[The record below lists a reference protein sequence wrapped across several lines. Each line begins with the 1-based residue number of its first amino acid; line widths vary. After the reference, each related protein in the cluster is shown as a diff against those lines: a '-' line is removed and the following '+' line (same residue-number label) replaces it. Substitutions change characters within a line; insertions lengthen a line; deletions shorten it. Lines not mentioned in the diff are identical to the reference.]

1 VLDDFVGGGHKPFTV
16 GDAGA
21 AELPVSDGGLSVYV
35 PEAAKPILDG
45 PEEYRLRV
53 GSGD

>member
-1 VLDDFVGGGHKPFTV
+1 VLAAPGPVAV
-16 GDAGA
+16 GDDGT

-45 PEEYRLRV
+45 SEEYRLRV